1 MSELV
6 FDNCRIVLEY
16 EIVDGHVVVRD
27 GKIAEIANG
36 PAPQGVAVYDCEGGY
51 LVPGLVELH
60 TDNLEKSISC
70 QGPRCSGQS
79 PSPPSSPTTPR

>member
-16 EIVDGHVVVRD
+16 EIMDGHVLVRD
-27 GKIAEIANG
+27 GKIAEIAEG
-36 PAPQGVAVYDCEGGY
+36 PAPRGTQVYDCEGGY

-60 TDNLEKSISC
+60 TDNLEKHLL
-70 QGPRCSGQS
+70 PRPKVLWPEPESGL
-79 PSPPSSPTTPR
+79 R